1 MVDDPETAAPAA
13 VHAPHRRLDLAFAA
27 LAAVPPGALAT
38 LLAGSGDPWTP
49 PEVLVRQLPGSR
61 WLHADDHPLTF
72 LDPQDHLRVHQAWLT
87 ACQGPDRVADS
98 AGASN
103 SLLSRGPKAFYL
115 QGVPAAG
122 KTAAQVEAALRAQ
135 VERIAREGV
144 SEAELARVKTQ
155 WVASEVYKLDS
166 VMGQAQEL
174 GKYWVQGLP
183 SDAGERIIER
193 LRGITAAQVQ
203 AVAAKYF
210 GDDQLTVGTLVPQPG
225 KVPGRRPSNAPVS
238 PTGAVH

>member
-1 MVDDPETAAPAA
+1 MVT
-13 VHAPHRRLDLAFAA
+13 H
-27 LAAVPPGALAT
+27 
-38 LLAGSGDPWTP
+38 
-49 PEVLVRQLPGSR
+49 
-61 WLHADDHPLTF
+61 
-72 LDPQDHLRVHQAWLT
+72 
-87 ACQGPDRVADS
+87 
-98 AGASN
+98 
-103 SLLSRGPKAFYL
+103 
-115 QGVPAAG
+115 G

-174 GKYWVQGLP
+174 GNYWVQGLP
-183 SDAGERIIER
+183 SDAGERTIER
-193 LRGITAAQVQ
+193 LRGVTAAQVQ

>member
-1 MVDDPETAAPAA
+1 M
-13 VHAPHRRLDLAFAA
+13 
-27 LAAVPPGALAT
+27 
-38 LLAGSGDPWTP
+38 
-49 PEVLVRQLPGSR
+49 
-61 WLHADDHPLTF
+61 
-72 LDPQDHLRVHQAWLT
+72 
-87 ACQGPDRVADS
+87 
-98 AGASN
+98 
-103 SLLSRGPKAFYL
+103 
-115 QGVPAAG
+115 PAAG

-174 GKYWVQGLP
+174 GNYWVQGLP
-183 SDAGERIIER
+183 SDAGERTIER
-193 LRGITAAQVQ
+193 LRGVTAAQVQ